1 MSNSEVNRLIEPE
14 VEKVSSVSLFEP
26 KHFSLANGVH
36 VYAIAGGRQDVIKT
50 EVVFPA
56 GSRYQQ
62 MPLQSIS
69 CNKLMCEGTKKHD
82 SVSLAEALD
91 FYGAYLEN
99 ECNTDTAAYSL
110 YSLSKHIEPTLSLL
124 SEILS
129 EPIFPEEEF
138 DIYRQNALQ
147 SFKTRNKK
155 VSEIAS
161 AEFHKMLFGNKH
173 FYGYRTVEED
183 YHTLNNAAVKDFFGS
198 TYMAHKPF
206 VVIAGKPAS
215 GWEKTLDNILG
226 KLPVGGNVTANNAE
240 PEATEKTKSKIH
252 VEGALQ
258 CAIRVGKRLFSK
270 NHPDYLPLTIVNT
283 ILGGYFGSRLMKNI
297 REDKGYTYG
306 IGSGLVSRQLG
317 GFFYI
322 ASEVGA
328 DVTQNALDEVYKE
341 LHKMCTEP
349 VPTEELN
356 LVKNYLMG
364 QFLRGADGVFS
375 QAERFLSVHLYGLDY
390 SYYRRYLDILET
402 IHPEQIM
409 QLSAKYLSPESMSEL
424 VVGKTHV

>member
-1 MSNSEVNRLIEPE
+1 MSNPEINRLIEPA
-14 VEKVSSVSLFEP
+14 VEKVSSVSLLEP
-26 KHFSLANGVH
+26 THFSLSNGIP
-36 VYAIAGGRQDVIKT
+36 VYAIAGGRQEVIKT
-50 EVVFPA
+50 EVIFPA

-62 MPLQSIS
+62 VPLQAIS
-69 CNKLMCEGTKKHD
+69 CNKLMCEGTQKHD
-82 SVSLAEALD
+82 AASLAEALD

-124 SEILS
+124 TEILC
-129 EPIFPEEEF
+129 EPVFPEEEF
-138 DIYRQNALQ
+138 EIYRHNALQ
-147 SFKTRNKK
+147 NFKTRNKK

-161 AEFHKMLFGNKH
+161 AEFHRMLFGNKH
-173 FYGYRTVEED
+173 FYGYRIVEED
-183 YHTLNNAAVKDFFGS
+183 YDQLNNDVVKNFFGN
-198 TYMAHKPF
+198 TYRANMPF
-206 VVIAGKPAS
+206 VVVAGKPDS

-226 KLPVGGNVTANNAE
+226 KLPFGKNASPNTSE
-240 PEATEKTKSKIH
+240 PEDSEKTKHKIH
-252 VEGALQ
+252 VDGALQ

-322 ASEVGA
+322 SSEVGA

-349 VPTEELN
+349 VPAEELN

-390 SYYRRYLDILET
+390 SYYRRYLDTLES

-409 QLSAKYLSPESMSEL
+409 ELSAKYLSPDSMSEL